1 MYQLTNYS
9 YELIDW
15 IQECNLSGEEI
26 CMKKSSVYRGIGEQ
40 ADAYLIYLPHGYE
53 KTELKV
59 QYQVGLGKKILKI
72 DAGNTTQIVD
82 DNYYLCYMEVMNYG
96 EDYEI
101 QTYLDG
107 EHTTYMKL
115 STTSIWNVFE

>member
-1 MYQLTNYS
+1 MGPFKWKIKYRPQVTN
-9 YELIDW
+9 L
-15 IQECNLSGEEI
+15 
-26 CMKKSSVYRGIGEQ
+26 
-40 ADAYLIYLPHGYE
+40 
-53 KTELKV
+53 
-59 QYQVGLGKKILKI
+59 
-72 DAGNTTQIVD
+72 NT
-82 DNYYLCYMEVMNYG
+82 YLCYMEVMNYG

>member
-1 MYQLTNYS
+1 MANDSVASCKFESKKYNS
-9 YELIDW
+9 IEL
-15 IQECNLSGEEI
+15 SSFA
-26 CMKKSSVYRGIGEQ
+26 KS
-40 ADAYLIYLPHGYE
+40 
-53 KTELKV
+53 
-59 QYQVGLGKKILKI
+59 
-72 DAGNTTQIVD
+72 QIVD